1 MDAEVVNL
9 AMSVA
14 SELKITSEEDHL
26 GKHPARQLAQRM
38 GIPARYAN
46 RSKDAAQH
54 GAGIHS
60 VLDRIARK
68 EGFGPGMV
76 KEIGY
81 SNDKITTGKLGS
93 SERYGYCYAGEKLW
107 QVPQHVQLFSHTLAY
122 RNGLLNKSTRNRI
135 KYFINKTKHTSC

>member
-1 MDAEVVNL
+1 
-9 AMSVA
+9 MSVA
-14 SELKITSEEDHL
+14 SELKVTSKEDYP
-26 GKHPARQLAQRM
+26 GKHPDRQLTQRM
-38 GIPARYAN
+38 GIPAN

-68 EGFGPGMV
+68 EGFAPGMV

-93 SERYGYCYAGEKLW
+93 SERYGYRHAGEKLW

-122 RNGLLNKSTRNRI
+122 
-135 KYFINKTKHTSC
+135 